1 MNRQEN
7 RTLNGAVGTTDMHYV
22 VKNLFDDYKRMDYN
36 ETIQLKETTWKG
48 SAWKGDRA
56 SSQLVLWTTNED
68 LEQVTLSMGD
78 LVADSSNRIESSQIN
93 VHFISKT
100 KAARGNPSLGNPQE
114 DIPDILGSA
123 ESVNM
128 DAFHVQPIW
137 VSIDVPKDAAAG
149 VYKGQLIAS
158 SASSESVIFNL
169 ELEVLDLTLPEVKE
183 WPFALDL
190 WQNPYA
196 VARVNDIPKDQLWTK
211 AHFDAMKPHYEMLA
225 AAGQKVITTT
235 VTYDPWNSQTYD
247 LYDTMVKW
255 TKKKDGQFEFNF
267 DIFDQWVQFMLDLGI
282 NKQIDAYSMVS
293 WASKIK
299 YYDEAEARD
308 IIEIVPV
315 HDPKWDEMWR
325 AFLEAFVPHLEEKG
339 WLDITTMAN
348 DERAL
353 DDMIKAAD
361 LIDEVSGGRLKISA
375 AMDYNNLN
383 DARLDRIYNISIG
396 SIYIEHDSKQ
406 LASIAEH
413 RRSLGLMTT
422 IYNCV
427 GHYPNSFT
435 RSVPAESVWISW
447 YALRHQADGYLRWAF
462 DSFVENPFDTT
473 DFKTW
478 ESGDSAM
485 VYPGLISSV
494 RFERMKEG
502 IRDAVK
508 VSYIAGKDQALGKD
522 LDAAIW
528 TMQAIGDLERDPYN
542 GVKDPGRVD
551 IAQEVNRLKV
561 VLDKTS
567 RQLIAEMKVQQE

>member
-1 MNRQEN
+1 MNSQEN
-7 RTLNGAVGTTDMHYV
+7 ISLNGAVGTTDMHYV
-22 VKNLFDDYKRMDYN
+22 VENLFDDYKRVDYN
-36 ETIQLKETTWKG
+36 ETIQLKERTWKG
-48 SAWKGDRA
+48 TAWKGDRA
-56 SSQLVLWTTNED
+56 SSQLVLWTTSEGQ
-68 LEQVTLSMGD
+68 EQVTLSISD
-78 LVADSSNRIESSQIN
+78 LIN
-93 VHFISKT
+93 DNKHCLENSDIHVHFLKKT
-100 KAARGNPSLGNPQE
+100 KAARGNPSQGNPQE
-114 DIPDILGSA
+114 EIPDILGSTDP
-123 ESVNM
+123 VNIKPF
-128 DAFHVQPIW
+128 DVQPIW
-137 VSIDVPKDAAAG
+137 ISIDVPRDASAG
-149 VYKGQLIAS
+149 IYRGQLTTSTAS
-158 SASSESVIFNL
+158 GESVIFDL
-169 ELEVLDLTLPEVKE
+169 ELEVLDLTLPEVKD
-183 WPFALDL
+183 WTYALDL

-196 VARVNDIPKDQLWTK
+196 VARVNQIPEDQLWTK

-247 LYDTMVKW
+247 RYDTMVKW
-255 TKKKDGQFEFNF
+255 TKKADGQFEFDF

-299 YYDEAEARD
+299 YFDEAEQRD
-308 IIEIVPV
+308 IVETVPV
-315 HDPKWDEMWR
+315 GDPKWYEMWR

-361 LIDEVSGGRLKISA
+361 LIEEVSGGRLKISA

-383 DARLDRIYNISIG
+383 DARLDRIHNISIG

-406 LASIAEH
+406 LTNISEH
-413 RRSLGLMTT
+413 RRSLGLVTT

-435 RSVPAESVWISW
+435 RSVPAESVWVSW
-447 YALRHQADGYLRWAF
+447 YALRHKADGYLRWAF
-462 DSFVENPFDTT
+462 DSYVENPFETT

-478 ESGDSAM
+478 ESGDSAL

-508 VSYIAGKDQALGKD
+508 VSYIANEDQTLGEEIE
-522 LDAAIW
+522 AEIW
-528 TMQAIGDLERDPYN
+528 NMKAVGSIVRDPFN
-542 GVKDPGRVD
+542 GAKDPGLVD
-551 IAQEVNRLKV
+551 IPREINRLKAA
-561 VLDKTS
+561 LDSAS
-567 RQLIAEMKVQQE
+567 RKLIAEVEVR